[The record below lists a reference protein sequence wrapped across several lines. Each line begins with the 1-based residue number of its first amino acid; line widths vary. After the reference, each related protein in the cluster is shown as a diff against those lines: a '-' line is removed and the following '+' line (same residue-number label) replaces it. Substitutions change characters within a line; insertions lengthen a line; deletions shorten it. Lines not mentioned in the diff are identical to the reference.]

1 MFSRPRSLVS
11 ALALTTLLALPR
23 ALSAQTPDAPATD
36 LVQLGSADLDAD
48 GAQETVSV
56 QAADDG
62 RVHVFVQR
70 QGRPREELPGT
81 YTRPEN
87 SFSLEGD
94 CIRISTLQTTLVE
107 GWSTEEWVA
116 YRAGAW
122 RVVRSRESHDD
133 LARGESSVRSIDYE
147 RHTADE
153 RFATRGRRPL
163 TRRRSVREEA
173 PALSD

>member
-23 ALSAQTPDAPATD
+23 ALFAQTPDAPPTD

-48 GAQETVSV
+48 GAQETVWV
-56 QAADDG
+56 QTPDDG

-70 QGRPREELPGT
+70 AGRPREELPGT

-94 CIRISTLQTTLVE
+94 YLHISTVQTTLVE

-122 RVVRSRESHDD
+122 RVLQSHESHDN
-133 LARGESSVRSIDYE
+133 LARGVSSFRAVDYE
-147 RHTADE
+147 RHTSEE
-153 RFATRGRRPL
+153 RFTTRGQRPH
-163 TRRRSVREEA
+163 TRRRAVRDEA
-173 PALSD
+173 PALTD